1 MKKPVRL
8 TPLVLLILPLLFSV
22 LTGCSMKA
30 HWVMFRGMKSMGYT
44 DESITPPL
52 AVKWKLKLQEEPG
65 EKRTFNPPVVVDDT
79 IYFGSNDGNFY
90 ALDVESGY
98 MRWVFKTLS
107 PINSLPYADADTV
120 YFGSSDGYLYAI
132 DRETGS
138 KRWDFD
144 TGSPVNSTVIGYEDG
159 IVFTSDV
166 GASYFFSSDGE
177 LQHQIPNPVWLYHSF
192 QIQDHVMYF
201 APGPEDNPHSF
212 GAYDIRK
219 KEYLWFVDTRE
230 SAPTWYSF
238 PGKKGKTL
246 HYGTSQ
252 LFSDGWLLTYY
263 GLDAETGDTRWVREE
278 EAVLPRWQDID
289 HYDLF
294 WDSLELLDYM
304 APSLWKNLV
313 IYTSGD
319 NVVRAFKASSGEDAW
334 RKEFLQPVS
343 SAPIVAGN
351 RLYIGLRGSLDS
363 PGAVKAYPSM
373 LVCMNA
379 KDGSVL
385 WEYETDG
392 DILSAPVIAGKWLIF
407 GTDNSYFYVME
418 EVL

>member
-1 MKKPVRL
+1 MKKL
-8 TPLVLLILPLLFSV
+8 IFSVLLILTLF
-22 LTGCSMKA
+22 LPGCSDKA
-30 HWVMFRGMKSMGYT
+30 HWVMFRGTKSQGYT
-44 DESITPPL
+44 GESITPPL
-52 AVKWKLKLQEEPG
+52 AVKWKLQLQEKSG
-65 EKRTFNPPVVVDDT
+65 GKRAFNPPVVVDDT

-107 PINSLPYADADTV
+107 PINSLPYADEKAV
-120 YFGSSDGYLYAI
+120 YFGSSDGYLYAV
-132 DRETGS
+132 DRKTGD
-138 KRWDFD
+138 KLWDFN
-144 TGSPVNSTVIGYEDG
+144 TGNPVNSTVIGYEDG
-159 IVFTSDV
+159 IVFTSDA

-177 LQHQIPNPVWLYHSF
+177 LQHQIPNPVWLSHSF

-201 APGPEDNPHSF
+201 APGPETNPHSF
-212 GAYDIRK
+212 GAYDIRQRS
-219 KEYLWFVDTRE
+219 YLWFVDTRE

-238 PGKKGKTL
+238 PGKKGKIL

-263 GLDAETGDTRWVREE
+263 GLDAANGDIRWIQEN
-278 EAVLPRWQDID
+278 EAVLPQWQDVD
-289 HYDLF
+289 HFDLF
-294 WDSLELLDYM
+294 WDSLELLDYL

-313 IYTSGD
+313 IYSSGD
-319 NVVRAFKASSGEDAW
+319 NLVRAFNAKTGSPVW
-334 RKEFLQPVS
+334 TREFLQPAS

-351 RLYIGLRGSLDS
+351 RLYLGLRGSLDS
-363 PGAVKAYPSM
+363 PGREKMYPSL
-373 LVCMNA
+373 LVCMSA
-379 KDGSVL
+379 ADGKIL